1 MSGLVG
7 PLRVDYGELMAW
19 PTTYPDVG
27 TSKRMPTSGQTDRP
41 GAFRRALRTS
51 RRPIRTAMRLCPQP
65 STALR
70 LVQQRAIIRDQQ
82 SDTETGAPNRSHNLD
97 QRRPPPHVDILS
109 MSALL
114 DVETVIDCLPEPT
127 EQPTSITEL
136 LDDLRGG
143 RREAFDQILPLVYQE
158 LRRAAR
164 RELAVRPSD
173 TLSTTALV
181 HELYLKFSRAQR
193 TDWRNRS
200 HFLSV
205 AAVAMRHILV
215 DRARRRTADKRGG
228 PQRQVT
234 LDDNL
239 IAADS
244 QAESLLELHE
254 ALDQLALL
262 DPRLARVVECRFFGG
277 MTEQETADALR
288 VTERTVRRDWIKA
301 RGLLYQA
308 LGAHATAEL
317 TNPNA
322 RRER

>member
-1 MSGLVG
+1 MK
-7 PLRVDYGELMAW
+7 P
-19 PTTYPDVG
+19 
-27 TSKRMPTSGQTDRP
+27 
-41 GAFRRALRTS
+41 
-51 RRPIRTAMRLCPQP
+51 CPQP
-65 STALR
+65 STGLR
-70 LVQQRAIIRDQQ
+70 SAQQRVIIRDARL
-82 SDTETGAPNRSHNLD
+82 DGETYSPNPSRNLV
-97 QRRPPPHVDILS
+97 RRHPTSHVDILS

-114 DVETVIDCLPEPT
+114 ASESVIDRLPDT
-127 EQPTSITEL
+127 NQHPTSITEL
-136 LDDLRGG
+136 LSDLRGG
-143 RREAFDQILPLVYQE
+143 RREAFDQILPLVYHE

-164 RELAVRPSD
+164 RELSARPSD

-193 TDWRNRS
+193 ADWRNRS

-239 IAADS
+239 IAADT

-262 DPRLARVVECRFFGG
+262 DERLARVVECRFFGG

-288 VTERTVRRDWIKA
+288 VTERTVRRDWTKA
-301 RGLLYQA
+301 RALLYQA
-308 LGAHATAEL
+308 LGAHASAEL
-317 TNPNA
+317 TNPNP
-322 RRER
+322 RRGR